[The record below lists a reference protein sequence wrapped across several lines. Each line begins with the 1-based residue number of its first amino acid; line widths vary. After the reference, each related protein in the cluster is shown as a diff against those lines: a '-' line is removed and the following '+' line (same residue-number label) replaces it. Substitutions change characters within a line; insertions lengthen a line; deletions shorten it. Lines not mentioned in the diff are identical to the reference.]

1 MQCKYLNINICYS
14 RMYYNYSGIR
24 LWDAIRNPTKDVSDG
39 VLARVTA
46 FGSSLPKTSMLVWN

>member
-1 MQCKYLNINICYS
+1 
-14 RMYYNYSGIR
+14 MYYNYSGIR

-39 VLARVTA
+39 EVLARVTA